1 MIIFTRDS
9 YLFTTENIAGY
20 INEMDL
26 SDKSVL
32 TLGSS
37 LDQAY
42 NALVVGADKVEVFDI
57 NVNVEMFHKIKRDLI
72 LTYPKEYLYNNVLT
86 SYPIREFEQL
96 PRPGSVYQY
105 NLYMHSDENYDLLRD
120 KLVYNDRNISFITG
134 NIFDINDELDGKK
147 YDRIILSNVLQYLDL
162 YCDKKDK
169 FKVLKNM
176 FLKLKDH
183 LSDEGIIQL
192 LYYYNTWLINSN
204 SDYDDYFDGYNLDK
218 VLDVLDIDDEDY
230 KYLEFDNTYGE
241 KDGTVLY
248 KKR

>member
-1 MIIFTRDS
+1 MITFTRDS

-20 INEMDL
+20 INDMDL
-26 SDKSVL
+26 SNKSVL

-42 NALVVGADKVEVFDI
+42 NSLLVGADDVTVFDI
-57 NVNVEMFHKIKRDLI
+57 NVNVEIFHKIKRDLI
-72 LTYPKEYLYNNVLT
+72 LRYPKDYLYNNVLI
-86 SYPIREFEQL
+86 SYPIRESEQL

-120 KLVYNDRNISFITG
+120 KLMYKDRNISFIIG

-183 LSDEGIIQL
+183 LSDDGIMQL
-192 LYYYNTWLINSN
+192 LYYYNTWVINSN
-204 SDYDDYFDGYNLDK
+204 SDYDDYDDGYNLDK
-218 VLDVLDIDDEDY
+218 VLDVLDIDDNFFVIAKY
-230 KYLEFDNTYGE
+230 K
-241 KDGTVLY
+241 
-248 KKR
+248 